1 MGAPPP
7 RRLTPRDRTRQWRA
21 RKSYQKEFM
30 PKVFDLDKTCVKP
43 VRGGEVI
50 VWKGTD
56 PRAGPRLDHCGAVLT
71 E

>member
-1 MGAPPP
+1 
-7 RRLTPRDRTRQWRA
+7 
-21 RKSYQKEFM
+21 M